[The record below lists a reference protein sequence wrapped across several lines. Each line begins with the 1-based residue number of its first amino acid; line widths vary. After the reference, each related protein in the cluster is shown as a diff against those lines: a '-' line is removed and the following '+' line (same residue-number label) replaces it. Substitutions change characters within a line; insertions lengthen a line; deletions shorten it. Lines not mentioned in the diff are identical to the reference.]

1 MAGGGLD
8 AGLGDEL
15 HGDWAGG
22 AGAAG
27 RKGVR
32 SFFVIFLS
40 GFNAMF
46 IGLREVE

>member
-1 MAGGGLD
+1 LPNRGRKGVRAEKE
-8 AGLGDEL
+8 AEKE
-15 HGDWAGG
+15 AE
-22 AGAAG
+22 AEKEG